1 MKKLFIIASLL
12 LCWHNLSAQQ
22 LDYPSYLERV
32 LSNNLDYQIAQLDL
46 SVAQS
51 ELKSA
56 RKFNDMS
63 LSAEYGNNS
72 DWDIAMGQS
81 LSLELSKSISLG
93 KRNARIDVAKNAL
106 LAAESTLEAFRMTL
120 KAEATEAYLH
130 ALLNRDLM
138 LIIKHS
144 ADQMIELYRS
154 DSLRA
159 ARGEISEL
167 DALQSRLEATMAL
180 QEQRRAEAEYH
191 NANIQLAQLM
201 GVPTLQIDQL
211 QGTLSKP
218 TKLYSISALTDSA
231 LARRQ
236 DLIAAQHQSNA
247 AQCEL
252 TSIRRERSPDIDI
265 ALGANYN
272 TQVRNEEAPAPQ
284 FVGYTAGISIP
295 LPISNLNRGEVKAGQ
310 MRVQQAQIQADLQR
324 QQVQVEI
331 LQAYNTYE
339 AALMRANDFDSYLM
353 DNAQQVLNGRLY
365 AYQRG
370 ETTLLE
376 VLNAQHTYN
385 DILQAYAT
393 ALYESMAAWVELNR
407 AAAVW
412 DFEL

>member
-120 KAEATEAYLH
+120 KAEATEAYLQ

-201 GVPTLQIDQL
+201 GIPTLQIDQL

-218 TKLYSISALTDSA
+218 TKLYSISSGTPTRSNSRSASEQCSRMRTDFDTTRTDSRYRHCFRSQ
-231 LARRQ
+231 LQ
-236 DLIAAQHQSNA
+236 YPSAQRGGSS
-247 AQCEL
+247 
-252 TSIRRERSPDIDI
+252 TSIC
-265 ALGANYN
+265 
-272 TQVRNEEAPAPQ
+272 
-284 FVGYTAGISIP
+284 GI
-295 LPISNLNRGEVKAGQ
+295 
-310 MRVQQAQIQADLQR
+310 
-324 QQVQVEI
+324 
-331 LQAYNTYE
+331 Y
-339 AALMRANDFDSYLM
+339 
-353 DNAQQVLNGRLY
+353 GRY
-365 AYQRG
+365 
-370 ETTLLE
+370 
-376 VLNAQHTYN
+376 QHTTTHIQPEPRRGKSRP
-385 DILQAYAT
+385 DEST
-393 ALYESMAAWVELNR
+393 ASSDSGR
-407 AAAVW
+407 PSTPTGTS
-412 DFEL
+412 